1 MKKKL
6 YSLLTVISFVT
17 FISCTSSPSSSSNKD
32 LAVVKNPDVTRYSIG
47 DTFSSEGIVVYSV
60 QESKAVTDYS
70 LSLDEG
76 YIFQIND
83 IGKKDITVSKDGYN
97 STKFTVEVFN
107 DSQISLGGTYQ
118 TTFDFNSFFNQD
130 GLIVYLNNVITTD
143 YTSSIKPGTKLT
155 ESGKFD
161 VVISI
166 EGIGEAKYEITVNK
180 EKSLFVSSLPTKST
194 YVQGE
199 NFEIDGLIIIDQN
212 DELVTDYDISIQD
225 GEVLKYATTMT
236 ITVSKTGY
244 NSATFEIVINEKGG
258 GTIVNKDIIFLY
270 LNDLHGSF
278 IRNNEQSEAGISYI
292 SKYIRDTVSVN
303 PDKYIVLSG
312 GDMFQG
318 GYESNETRGAI
329 MIDAMNIIGFDAMV
343 LGNHEFDWGEEYI
356 YSFAEQLNCPII
368 SANTFYSSD
377 QETRPS
383 WLSPYTIIQKGDVKV
398 GIIGAAR
405 NNMGSSITGSISN
418 NFYFPQA
425 NSYIK
430 YYSDDLRL
438 NHNCDVVVAAFH
450 DEGFDGYNGSPTQ
463 YEDLTQISA
472 ESGHKYVDAMFFAH
486 DHLRKE
492 GNLNGVP
499 YIESGCNGKNIGVLE
514 LNLEGNGVV
523 YTVKNSSTENL
534 WADSEC
540 KAKDP
545 DVEALTQKPEYK
557 EIIDLAD
564 QVIYTFKNEYT
575 YESKSFTDVACM
587 AMYWYVNNHLDKF
600 DYTTIYLSSHN
611 TGGIRSGVSIGD
623 FTRRD
628 LIKVFPFDN
637 QLSIQTCTRNNIN
650 SLKSSTYYAT
660 YSESDPVY
668 DSKGYTKAVSITY
681 ITESTY
687 AYRYQVD
694 YKNYPFTAKE
704 ALVEYLL
711 SGVNDKL

>member
-17 FISCTSSPSSSSNKD
+17 FISCTSSPAPSSNKD
-32 LAVVKNPDVTRYSIG
+32 LAVVKNPDQTRYSVG
-47 DTFSSEGIVVYSV
+47 DSFSSTGILVYSV
-60 QESKAVTDYS
+60 QDYVTITDYT

-83 IGKKDITVSKDGYN
+83 IGKKDVTVSKDGYN
-97 STKFTVEVFN
+97 STKFTVEIFN

-118 TTFDFNSFFNQD
+118 TTFEFNSFFNQD
-130 GLIVYLNNVITTD
+130 GLKVYLNGIETTD
-143 YTSSIKPGTKLT
+143 YTSSIRLGTKLT

-166 EGIGEAKYEITVNK
+166 EGIGEASYEITVNK

-194 YVQGE
+194 YIQGDS
-199 NFEIDGLIIIDQN
+199 FESAGLIIKDQN
-212 DELVTDYDISIQD
+212 DNVVTDYELSIED
-225 GEVLKYATTMT
+225 GEILKYATTMT
-236 ITVSKTGY
+236 ITVSKDGY
-244 NSATFEIVINEKGG
+244 NSASFQIVVNEKGG
-258 GTIVNKDIIFLY
+258 GVITNKDITFLY

-278 IRNNEQSEAGISYI
+278 IRNNDESEAGISYI
-292 SKYIRDTVSVN
+292 SKYIRNTVSVN

-343 LGNHEFDWGEEYI
+343 LGNHEFDWGESYI
-356 YSFAEQLNCPII
+356 ESFAEQLNCPII

-425 NSYIK
+425 NTYIK
-430 YYSDDLRL
+430 QYSDDLRL

-450 DEGFDGYNGSPTQ
+450 DEGFEGYSGSPTQ
-463 YEDLTQISA
+463 YEDLTMISS

-486 DHLRKE
+486 DHLRKA
-492 GNLNGVP
+492 GKLNDVP
-499 YIESGCNGKNIGVLE
+499 FVESGCNGRNIGVLN

-523 YTVKNSSTENL
+523 YTVNNSSVDNL
-534 WADSEC
+534 WADDTC
-540 KAKDP
+540 KVKDP

-575 YESKSFTDVACM
+575 YESKSFTEVACM

-600 DYTTIYLSSHN
+600 DNTRIYLASHN

-637 QLSIQTCTRNNIN
+637 LLSIQTCTRANIN
-650 SLKSSTYYAT
+650 AINSSYHVT
-660 YSESDPVY
+660 YSEGDPVY
-668 DSKGYTKAVSITY
+668 DSSGYTKAVSITY
-681 ITESTY
+681 ITESY
-687 AYRYQVD
+687 SAYRYQVS
-694 YKNYPFTAKE
+694 YKNYEVTAKE
-704 ALVEYLL
+704 ALIEYLL
-711 SGVNDKL
+711 SGVNDQL

>member
-17 FISCTSSPSSSSNKD
+17 FISCTSSPAPSSNKD
-32 LAVVKNPDVTRYSIG
+32 LAVVRNPDQTRYSVG
-47 DTFSSEGIVVYSV
+47 ESFSSTGMLVYSV
-60 QESKAVTDYS
+60 QDYVAITDYT

-83 IGKKDITVSKDGYN
+83 IGKKDVTVSKDGYN
-97 STKFTVEVFN
+97 STKFTVEIFN
-107 DSQISLGGTYQ
+107 DLQISLGGTYQ
-118 TTFDFNSFFNQD
+118 TTFEFNSFFNQD
-130 GLIVYLNNVITTD
+130 GLKVYLNGIETTD
-143 YTSSIKPGTKLT
+143 YTSSIRPGTKLT

-166 EGIGEAKYEITVNK
+166 EGIGEASYEITVNK

-194 YVQGE
+194 YTQGDS
-199 NFEIDGLIIIDQN
+199 FESAGLIIKDQDDN
-212 DELVTDYDISIQD
+212 VVTDYELSIED
-225 GEVLKYATTMT
+225 GEILKYATTMT
-236 ITVSKTGY
+236 ITVSKDGY
-244 NSATFEIVINEKGG
+244 NSASFQIVVNEKGG
-258 GTIVNKDIIFLY
+258 GVITNKDITFLY

-278 IRNNEQSEAGISYI
+278 IRNNDESEAGISYI
-292 SKYIRDTVSVN
+292 SKYIRNTVSVN

-343 LGNHEFDWGEEYI
+343 LGNHEFDWGESYI
-356 YSFAEQLNCPII
+356 ESFAEQLNCPII
-368 SANTFYSSD
+368 SANTFYSED
-377 QETRPS
+377 QVTRPD

-425 NSYIK
+425 NTYIK
-430 YYSDDLRL
+430 QYSDDLRL

-450 DEGFDGYNGSPTQ
+450 DEGFEGYDGTPTQ
-463 YEDLTQISA
+463 YEDLTTISE

-486 DHLRKE
+486 DHLRKA
-492 GNLNGVP
+492 GKLNDVP
-499 YIESGCNGKNIGVLE
+499 FVESGCNGRNIGVLN
-514 LNLEGNGVV
+514 LNLKGNGVV
-523 YTVKNSSTENL
+523 YTVNTSSVENL
-534 WADSEC
+534 WADNTC
-540 KAKDP
+540 KVKDP

-564 QVIYTFKNEYT
+564 QVIYKFKNEYT
-575 YESKSFTDVACM
+575 YESKSFTEVACM

-600 DYTTIYLSSHN
+600 DYTTIYLASHN

-637 QLSIQTCTRNNIN
+637 QLSIQTCTRNNIS
-650 SLKSSTYYAT
+650 SLKGSTYYMT

-668 DSKGYTKAVSITY
+668 DSKGYTNAVSITY
-681 ITESTY
+681 ITESAY
-687 AYRYQVD
+687 AYRYQVN
-694 YKNYPFTAKE
+694 YKNYPITAKE
-704 ALVEYLL
+704 ALIEYLL
-711 SGVNDKL
+711 SGVNDQL

>member
-6 YSLLTVISFVT
+6 YSLLTIISFVT
-17 FISCTSSPSSSSNKD
+17 FISCTNSPSSSSNKD
-32 LAVVKNPDVTRYSIG
+32 LAVVKNPDVTRYSVG

-60 QESKAVTDYS
+60 QESKAVTNYS

-83 IGKKDITVSKDGYN
+83 IGKKDVTVSKDGYN

-161 VVISI
+161 VIISI
-166 EGIGEAKYEITVNK
+166 DGIGEAKYEITVNK
-180 EKSLFVSSLPTKST
+180 EKSLAVSSLPTKTT

-199 NFEIDGLIIIDQN
+199 SFEIDGLVIVDQN
-212 DELVTDYDISIQD
+212 EAVITDYNISIQD
-225 GEVLKYATTMT
+225 GEVLKYVTTMT
-236 ITVSKTGY
+236 ITVSKEGY
-244 NSATFEIVINEKGG
+244 NPTSFEIVINEKGG
-258 GTIVNKDIIFLY
+258 GTITSKDITILY
-270 LNDLHGSF
+270 INDLHGSY
-278 IRNNEQSEAGISYI
+278 IRNSEESEAGISYI

-356 YSFAEQLNCPII
+356 YSFAEQLDCPII
-368 SANTFYSSD
+368 SSNTFYSD

-425 NSYIK
+425 NSYVK
-430 YYSDDLRL
+430 KYSDDLRL
-438 NHNCDVVVAAFH
+438 NHNCDVVIAAFH
-450 DEGFDGYNGSPTQ
+450 DEGFEGYSGSPTQ
-463 YEDLTQISA
+463 YEDLTAVSS
-472 ESGHKYVDAMFFAH
+472 ESGHKYIDAMFFAH

-492 GNLNGVP
+492 GSLNGVP
-499 YIESGCNGKNIGVLE
+499 YLESGCNGKNIGVLE
-514 LNLEGNGVV
+514 LNIKGNGVV
-523 YTVKNSSTENL
+523 YTVDDYSTSNL
-534 WADSEC
+534 WAHSTC
-540 KAKDP
+540 KNKDP
-545 DVEALTQKPEYK
+545 EIEALSQKPEYK

-600 DYTTIYLSSHN
+600 NNTTVYLASHN

-650 SLKSSTYYAT
+650 SLKGSTYYAT
-660 YSESDPVY
+660 YGEGDPVY

-681 ITESTY
+681 ITESSY
-687 AYRYQVD
+687 AYRYQVE

-711 SGVNDKL
+711 SGVNDQL